1 MVEVGF
7 LGCGFIAR
15 YHAMQLAM
23 SPVGCR
29 VVACHDPDRRR
40 AEAFAAELADST
52 PSLGAPEV
60 CDTAAEVAERSAAL
74 FVCTWTAAHP
84 EALAVAV
91 ERNLPVFCE
100 KPLGVDLASAQQVAA
115 ELEALPV
122 HAVGLVLR
130 TSPAMQVVRELL
142 GDDSRGAV
150 MNVVFRD
157 DQYLP
162 VGGMYGSD
170 WRADSGRSG
179 SGTLLE
185 HSIHDVDLLEWL
197 VGPIEAVSAVQG
209 FFHDLDG
216 VEDSVTA
223 MGGFVG
229 GGSFA
234 LASVW
239 HEVHDRP
246 SLRRIEVFCENALV
260 CLEGDVFG
268 PVSLQSDDENLFLEG
283 DDLVRW
289 LADRGVQVRSTETEF
304 LEAVGELVPGAAG
317 RVIVPGAPEALRA
330 HLVVDAMYRSAAAG
344 GGRVAVAETP

>member
-15 YHAMQLAM
+15 YHAMQLAL
-23 SPVGCR
+23 SPLGCA
-29 VVACHDPDRRR
+29 VVACHDPDRTR
-40 AEAFAAELADST
+40 AEAFAVELADSM
-52 PSLGAPEV
+52 PQLGTPEV
-60 CDTAAEVAERSAAL
+60 CDSAADVAERSEAL

-84 EALAVAV
+84 EALAVAA
-91 ERNLPVFCE
+91 ERGLPAFCE
-100 KPLGVDLASAQQVAA
+100 KPLGVDLAGARQVAA

-130 TSPAMQVVRELL
+130 TSPAMQVVRQLL
-142 GDDSRGAV
+142 RADSRGAV

-162 VGGMYGSD
+162 VGGLYGSD
-170 WRADSGRSG
+170 WRADSRRSG

-197 VGPIEAVSAVQG
+197 VGPIESVSAVQG
-209 FFHDLDG
+209 FFHGLHG

-223 MGGFVG
+223 MGSFAG

-239 HEVHDRP
+239 HEIHDRP

-268 PVSLQSDDENLFLEG
+268 PVSLQSDDENLSLEG
-283 DDLVRW
+283 DELGEW
-289 LADRGVQVRSTETEF
+289 LTGRGVELRSTESEF
-304 LEAVGELVPGAAG
+304 LEAVEQLGSGAVG
-317 RVIVPGAPEALRA
+317 RTVVPGAPEALRA

-344 GGRVAVAETP
+344 GGRVTVPEEP